1 MNALEIVQRL
11 YASFSAKDAAGIAR
25 VMDPEIVWEQN
36 AGFPGGGMWRGLAV
50 VSEHVFARLRRE
62 FGGWVTEVR
71 EWIDAGDTVV
81 AIGEYR
87 GTNLATGRSFVAAF
101 AHVLEVRG
109 GRVVRFRQFTDTAM
123 VAGVMPEEKVSRLG
137 EA

>member
-1 MNALEIVQRL
+1 MSSLDIVKGL
-11 YASFSAKDAAGIAR
+11 YASFASKDAEGIAR
-25 VMDPEIVWEQN
+25 VMDPDIVWEQN
-36 AGFPGGGMWRGLAV
+36 AGFPGGGTWRGLAS
-50 VSEHVFARLRRE
+50 VSENVFARLRRE

-87 GTNLATGRSFVAAF
+87 GTNLATGRSFAAAF

-123 VAGVMPEEKVSRLG
+123 VRAAMPSEQDSRLA